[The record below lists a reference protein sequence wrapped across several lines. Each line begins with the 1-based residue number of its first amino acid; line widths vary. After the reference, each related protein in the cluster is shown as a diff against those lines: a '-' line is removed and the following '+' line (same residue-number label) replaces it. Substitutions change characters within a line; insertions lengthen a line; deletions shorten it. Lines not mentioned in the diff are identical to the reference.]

1 MPTRNKDRVYVAL
14 YARGGNEPNTYHWA
28 IIVGP
33 KKEGD
38 GKLGYRYH
46 VKHVLVPAALG
57 QVKWEYQAIEIPL
70 FQTAMLLG
78 RIMVAKVTD
87 GTQLHRSLAA
97 VPIIQNNPE
106 WTCRTWVK
114 DAVASL
120 EADGKSLG
128 TRVTNWEEIEKT
140 ANEYIGTKRQQRRY
154 DGSGPW
160 KFRTVPTFDLIQ
172 KKETIP

>member
-14 YARGGNEPNTYHWA
+14 YACGGNEPNMYHWA

-46 VKHVLVPAALG
+46 VKH
-57 QVKWEYQAIEIPL
+57 
-70 FQTAMLLG
+70 TAMLLG

-87 GTQLHRSLAA
+87 GAQLHRCLAA

-128 TRVTNWEEIEKT
+128 IRVTNWEEIEKT

-160 KFRTVPTFDLIQ
+160 KLRTVPTFDLIQ